1 MIFTI
6 QNVIESIALQLARI
20 FPDYPIKQ
28 SPSLD
33 TEYPCFFIFMMPGS
47 ISDEVDGYQARSL
60 GFDIVFV
67 QQRNVPNQNVELI
80 RVLEALDTGFDLLTY
95 TDGTFEALLH
105 VLTRDASIEDQE
117 LHYKITFRERVRFD
131 RVEIPLRR
139 LEELNVEVEE
149 G

>member
-6 QNVIESIALQLARI
+6 QNVIESIGLQLTKI

-33 TEYPCFFIFMMPGS
+33 TEYPCFFVFMMPVS

-67 QQRNVPNQNVELI
+67 QQRNVPDQNVELI
-80 RVLEALDTGFDLLTY
+80 RVLEALDTNFDMLTY
-95 TDGTFEALLH
+95 TDGTFEIPLH

-117 LHYKITFRERVRFD
+117 LHYKITLRERVRFD
-131 RVEIPLRR
+131 NVEIPLRR